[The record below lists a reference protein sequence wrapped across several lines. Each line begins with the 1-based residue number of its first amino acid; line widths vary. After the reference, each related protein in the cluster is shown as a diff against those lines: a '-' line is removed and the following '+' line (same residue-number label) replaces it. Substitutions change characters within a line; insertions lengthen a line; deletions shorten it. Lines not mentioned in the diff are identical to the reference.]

1 MLTAIVRPTRR
12 SILLSSL
19 ALMCTGPAALAD
31 VAFDLRSYKGKVVV
45 VDFWASWCVPCRRSF
60 PWLNDMYDRYAGDG
74 LVILAVNLDED
85 RGAADRFLQD
95 YPPRFTVIFGE
106 GEALAKDFDVVAMPS
121 SYLVGRDGKIL
132 HRHLGFLVKQQD
144 EYEAAI
150 AEALGD
156 KE

>member
-60 PWLNDMYDRYAGDG
+60 PWLNDIYDRYS
-74 LVILAVNLDED
+74 
-85 RGAADRFLQD
+85 GAADQFLRD

-121 SYLVGRDGKIL
+121 SYLIGRDGKIL